1 MLQVT
6 ACILTPWKENELID
20 VPIPVVDTAL
30 TNTPT
35 PTSSSTSS
43 SSTTSVTNESTKVG
57 SSDASE
63 IYFSKMSAYIDMIFD
78 LKFQQM

>member
-1 MLQVT
+1 MT

-43 SSTTSVTNESTKVG
+43 SSSSTTSVMNESTKVG